1 MSCVSQV
8 SLSSKLQQVL
18 HMFLFIDK
26 VASLRSFLEKTSLRN
41 FFEKK
46 SEQMNE
52 KNKWNE
58 GSLASV
64 ECVFFFCRSDKGV
77 VFFYYLRKEGGLGFL
92 DP

>member
-1 MSCVSQV
+1 MDTPF
-8 SLSSKLQQVL
+8 SKIT
-18 HMFLFIDK
+18 HATM
-26 VASLRSFLEKTSLRN
+26 RN
-41 FFEKK
+41 KKNRKK